1 MKLKS
6 LLQPKTLLV
15 VLMLAIGLIY
25 TWNSDGELMFDD
37 EQQLNHVSGFSSVTD
52 TFTVDCF
59 GFFRPVKNLIFY
71 VWTQTL
77 PDNYQAW
84 RISAAIAYVGLIP
97 LVYWF
102 FGLFLKKN
110 EWLRLLATAFWVCLP
125 TTSTVVSWI
134 SSTNIILAGYGF
146 LLYFILYEKAQKA
159 QQLGKLVMAYGW
171 LFGALLTLA
180 FACFSY
186 EAAMAAPFLLIFKD
200 FVRSSER
207 LRDKRTWMFFFLSLT
222 TLALYFLLRK
232 HHGSVTNIP
241 ELATIHTQSDMW
253 VSLSSGWFY
262 LIHAIRGLF
271 PFGQQGILIV
281 FNPEEHKSLVITAL
295 IAVIL
300 LVAALVKSRAKYPLL
315 FLGLGW
321 YGIALFPMANVIP
334 LRNGPICDYYLF
346 LPGIGL
352 ALFVAWLVQTTLK
365 TKMRNMVIGLSI
377 AWIVG
382 FLLTTFSWSYNWKS
396 KMTLAEQTLKWQP
409 ENYISLGQLTQSEM
423 DLGNYDVSQAYLA
436 RGIEIADWY
445 SPFYY
450 HQAMLYLKR
459 EQNDQ
464 AVTLLT
470 ELIEKQKD
478 LAKPYVILAYVKDV
492 VLGNWQEAEQLLM
505 TSLEKPWDQ
514 KYSKA
519 GAMNLA
525 YIYLRTDRRSYARKV
540 YESLLA
546 QYPSDTEIAENLR
559 SIIELQN
566 VDAAIQDPTK
576 PL

>member
-6 LLQPKTLLV
+6 LLQPKALLA

-25 TWNSDGELMFDD
+25 TWNSEGELMFDD
-37 EQQLNHVSGFSSVTD
+37 EQQLNHVSGFSSITD

-59 GFFRPVKNLIFY
+59 GFFRPVKNLVFY

-97 LVYWF
+97 LAYGF
-102 FGLFLKKN
+102 FGLFFKKN
-110 EWLRLLATAFWVCLP
+110 DWLRLLATAFWVSLP
-125 TTSTVVSWI
+125 ATTTVVSWI
-134 SSTNIILAGYGF
+134 SSTNIILGGYGF
-146 LLYFILYEKAQKA
+146 FLYFILYEKAQKA
-159 QQLGKLVMAYGW
+159 QQLGKLELAYSW
-171 LFGALLTLA
+171 LFGALLSFA

-200 FVRSSER
+200 FVRSSEP
-207 LRDKRTWMFFFLSLT
+207 LKDKRTWMFFFLSLT

-241 ELATIHTQSDMW
+241 ELATIHTQSDIW

-281 FNPEEHKSLVITAL
+281 FNPEEHKLLVITVAV
-295 IAVIL
+295 AVII
-300 LVAALVKSRAKYPLL
+300 LVAVLLKSRAKKPLL

-321 YGIALFPMANVIP
+321 YGLALFPMANVIP

-352 ALFVAWLVQTTLK
+352 ALFVAWMVQTTLK
-365 TKMRNMVIGLSI
+365 TKMRNLAISLSI
-377 AWIVG
+377 IWIIG

-396 KMTLAEQTLKWQP
+396 KMTLAEETLKWQP
-409 ENYISLGQLTQSEM
+409 ENYISLGILTQVEM
-423 DLGNYDVSQAYLA
+423 DLGNYDVSQAYLD
-436 RGIEIADWY
+436 RGMELADWY

-450 HQAMLYLKR
+450 HQVMLYLK
-459 EQNDQ
+459 QDQLDQ

-505 TSLEKPWDQ
+505 ISLDKPWDQ

-525 YIYLRTDRRSYARKV
+525 YIYLRTDRRSYAQKV

-559 SIIELQN
+559 SIIELEN
-566 VDAAIQDPTK
+566 VDADIQDPTK
-576 PL
+576 SL